1 MLIRRA
7 TDSDLRDLWEWRN
20 DRLTREMSV
29 NSEPVPFDVHSAWY
43 ARALR
48 DPRRLIYIG
57 ELSTQKIGMARF
69 DLCDNETEVS
79 INLNPAARERRLAA
93 PFLMASVVEF
103 DRKEVPL
110 LATIRKKNA
119 ASIRCFESCGFLK
132 YREDDQ
138 FFFYRLMGA

>member
-20 DRLTREMSV
+20 DQLTREMSV
-29 NSEPVPFDVHSAWY
+29 NAEPVPLDVHSAWY

-57 ELSTQKIGMARF
+57 EVGAQKIGMARF
-69 DLCDNETEVS
+69 DLRDNETEVS
-79 INLNPAARERRLAA
+79 INLNPAVRGRSLAA
-93 PFLMASVVEF
+93 LFLMASIFEF

-119 ASIRCFESCGFLK
+119 ASIRCFERCGFLK

-138 FFFYRLMGA
+138 FIFYRLVGA